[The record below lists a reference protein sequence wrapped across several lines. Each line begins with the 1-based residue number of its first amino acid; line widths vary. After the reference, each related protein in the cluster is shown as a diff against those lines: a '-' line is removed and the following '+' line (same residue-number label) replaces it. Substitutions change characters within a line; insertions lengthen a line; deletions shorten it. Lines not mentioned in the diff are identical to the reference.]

1 MTLSEL
7 KKGECGEIVKVSAN
21 QVLKSRLNSFGI
33 TKGAKIYVIEQTMS
47 KNTIEIRL
55 NSTKIAL
62 RTNEAKTIEIE
73 RRECEI

>member
-1 MTLSEL
+1 MNLSEL
-7 KKGECGEIVKVSAN
+7 EKGECGEIIKVSAP

-33 TKGAKIYVIEQTMS
+33 TKGARIYVIEQTMS

>member
-7 KKGECGEIVKVSAN
+7 KKGECGEIIKVSAN

>member
-1 MTLSEL
+1 MNLSEL
-7 KKGECGEIVKVSAN
+7 KKGECGEIIKVSAN
-21 QVLKSRLNSFGI
+21 KILKSRLNSFGI

-55 NSTKIAL
+55 NNTKIAL

-73 RRECEI
+73 RRICEI

>member
-1 MTLSEL
+1 MDLSQL
-7 KKGECGEIVKVSAN
+7 QKGECGIITKVSAA

-55 NSTKIAL
+55 HSTKIAL
-62 RTNEAKTIEIE
+62 RINEAKTIEVE
-73 RRECEI
+73 RSECEI